1 MQNSLTVD
9 INFLYYFQKPV
20 GGVALFGGD
29 GPSFLT
35 ESLRSTSS
43 RGDGDEE
50 EGIGGS
56 PGLAK
61 KRPSSGKK
69 QQGLGSGLFDDGEGE
84 DEERGELFE
93 STVRYVRIHVHC
105 KRERNLSECLGSSI
119 HAEEQTVFVLTIS

>member
-1 MQNSLTVD
+1 ML
-9 INFLYYFQKPV
+9 QKPV

-43 RGDGDEE
+43 RGDEEE
-50 EGIGGS
+50 EGVGT
-56 PGLAK
+56 PRQ

-84 DEERGELFE
+84 EEEERGELFE
-93 STVRYVRIHVHC
+93 STVR
-105 KRERNLSECLGSSI
+105 
-119 HAEEQTVFVLTIS
+119 